1 MLKILFYQNER
12 GESVDDRLV
21 RQKKKDL
28 ERALPR
34 RKSMLAKL
42 TQHERC

>member
-21 RQKKKDL
+21 RQKKKRFR
-28 ERALPR
+28 ESIAE
-34 RKSMLAKL
+34 KEINVGK
-42 TQHERC
+42 TNTI